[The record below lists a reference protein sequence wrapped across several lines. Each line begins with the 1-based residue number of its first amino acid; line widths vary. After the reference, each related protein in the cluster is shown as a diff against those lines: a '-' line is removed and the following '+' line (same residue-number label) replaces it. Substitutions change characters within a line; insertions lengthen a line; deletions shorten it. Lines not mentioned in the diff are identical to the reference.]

1 MPPSFDGV
9 PTAVLG
15 ASGYAAGELMRL
27 LAFHPRLRLTTAI
40 SRSRTGEPVTA
51 AFPHLRGVW
60 DDLDFSDDEDLD
72 DLLEVP
78 PEGGR
83 RNPSRAVAVFSC
95 LPHAKTAARLDALL
109 AQAESRG
116 TKLHLV
122 DLSADFRLPS
132 PADYERVYG
141 GTHAAPHRYG
151 AFTCGL
157 PELTAETPAGAVAHP
172 GCFTTAVT
180 LACAPVQALGLA
192 DPCYRVAAIT
202 GSTGSGRS
210 PSATTHHP
218 ERHGNLKAYLPLAHR
233 HAPEMEM
240 LLGRLGGERPEVVF
254 VPHSGPWSRG
264 IHATVHLDLRREMSS
279 KELALSYLDFY
290 DRAPFVSAGVEP
302 PRLKDVVA
310 TNRCRIGVV
319 ADGRRAVVF
328 SVIDNLTKG
337 AAGGA
342 VHWMN
347 RLCGFEET
355 TGLELPGVGWSGRA
369 QACRKRPDSRFR
381 LSSCLTPHPTG
392 LIRNMGRWRPSVPQK
407 GHWATSSL

>member
-1 MPPSFDGV
+1 MPPPAESVASEGRKWSTI

-27 LAFHPRLRLTTAI
+27 LALHPRLCLTTAV
-40 SRSRTGEPVTA
+40 SRSHAGEPVTST
-51 AFPHLRGVW
+51 FPHLRGVL
-60 DDLDFSDDEDLD
+60 DDLDFAGDDRLD
-72 DLLEVP
+72 ALLDVP
-78 PEGGR
+78 AEGDE
-83 RNPSRAVAVFSC
+83 RNPAPPVAVFSC
-95 LPHAKTAARLDALL
+95 LPHGKTAARLDALL
-109 AQAESRG
+109 DEAERRG

-132 PADYERVYG
+132 PEDYERVYG
-141 GTHAAPHRYG
+141 GTHAAPHRCD

-180 LACAPVQALGLA
+180 LACAPAQALGLA
-192 DPCYRVAAIT
+192 HPCFRVAAVT

-264 IHATVHLDLRREMSS
+264 IHATVHLDLTREMTTE
-279 KELALSYLDFY
+279 ELAESYAGFY
-290 DRAPFVSAGVEP
+290 AQAPFVTAGTEP
-302 PRLKDVVA
+302 PRLKEVVA
-310 TNRCRIGVV
+310 TNRCRIGV
-319 ADGRRAVVF
+319 AASGRRAVVF

-355 TGLELPGVGWSGRA
+355 TGLELPGVGWS
-369 QACRKRPDSRFR
+369 
-381 LSSCLTPHPTG
+381 
-392 LIRNMGRWRPSVPQK
+392 
-407 GHWATSSL
+407 

>member
-1 MPPSFDGV
+1 MSPPSEI

-27 LAFHPRLRLTTAI
+27 LAGHPRLRLAVAI
-40 SRSRTGEPVTA
+40 SRSQAGKPVTST
-51 AFPHLRGVW
+51 FPHLHGATG
-60 DDLDFSDDEDLD
+60 DLDFGGEQQLEA
-72 DLLEVP
+72 LLEEP
-78 PEGGR
+78 
-83 RNPSRAVAVFSC
+83 AVAVFSC

-109 AQAESRG
+109 TRAESRN
-116 TKLHLV
+116 TELHLV
-122 DLSADFRLPS
+122 DLSADFRLPT
-132 PADYERVYG
+132 PRDYQRVYG
-141 GTHAAPHRYG
+141 VPHAAPQRFG

-157 PELTAETPAGAVAHP
+157 PELTAATPAGAVANP

-180 LACAPVQALGLA
+180 LACAPAQALGLA
-192 DPCYRVAAIT
+192 DPCFRVSAIT

-240 LLGRLGGERPEVVF
+240 LLGRLGDEQPEVVF

-264 IHATVHLDLRREMSS
+264 IHATVHFDLRREMTAE
-279 KELALSYLDFY
+279 ELAQSYADFY
-290 DRAPFVSAGVEP
+290 AGAPFVSAGTEP

-310 TNRCRIGVV
+310 TNRCRIGV
-319 ADGRRAVVF
+319 AASGRRAVVL

-347 RLCGFEET
+347 RLCGFDQT
-355 TGLELPGVGWSGRA
+355 LGLEMPGVGWS
-369 QACRKRPDSRFR
+369 
-381 LSSCLTPHPTG
+381 
-392 LIRNMGRWRPSVPQK
+392 
-407 GHWATSSL
+407 

>member
-1 MPPSFDGV
+1 MPP
-9 PTAVLG
+9 PAEIPAAVLG
-15 ASGYAAGELMRL
+15 ASGYAAGELIRL
-27 LAFHPRLRLTTAI
+27 LALHPRLRLALAV
-40 SRSRTGEPVTA
+40 SRSQAGRPVTET
-51 AFPHLRGVW
+51 FPHLRGV
-60 DDLDFSDDEDLD
+60 LDNFDFGSEEQLESLLDES
-72 DLLEVP
+72 P
-78 PEGGR
+78 Q
-83 RNPSRAVAVFSC
+83 VAVFSC
-95 LPHAKTAARLDALL
+95 LPHAKTAARLDTLL
-109 AQAESRG
+109 TQAESGG

-122 DLSADFRLPS
+122 DLSADFRLPT

-141 GTHAAPHRYG
+141 GTHAAPHRYS

-180 LACAPVQALGLA
+180 LACAPAQALALA
-192 DPCYRVAAIT
+192 HPCFRVAAVT

-218 ERHGNLKAYLPLAHR
+218 DRHGNLKAYLPLAHR

-240 LLGRLGGERPEVVF
+240 LLARLGGDRPEVVF

-264 IHATVHLDLRREMSS
+264 IHATVHLDLRREMTTE
-279 KELALSYLDFY
+279 ELSRRYADFY
-290 DRAPFVSAGVEP
+290 AQAPFVSAGTDP

-310 TNRCRIGVV
+310 TNRCRIGV
-319 ADGRRAVVF
+319 AASGCRAVVF

-355 TGLELPGVGWSGRA
+355 LGLELPGVGWS
-369 QACRKRPDSRFR
+369 
-381 LSSCLTPHPTG
+381 
-392 LIRNMGRWRPSVPQK
+392 
-407 GHWATSSL
+407 

>member
-1 MPPSFDGV
+1 MSPPSEIPPEIPSEI

-15 ASGYAAGELMRL
+15 ATGYAAGELMRL
-27 LAFHPRLRLTTAI
+27 LSFHPRLRLAAAI
-40 SRSRTGEPVTA
+40 SRSQAGKPVTST
-51 AFPHLRGVW
+51 FPHLRGV
-60 DDLDFSDDEDLD
+60 LD
-72 DLLEVP
+72 DFDFGTEEQLEGLLE
-78 PEGGR
+78 E
-83 RNPSRAVAVFSC
+83 SRTIAVFSC

-109 AQAESRG
+109 TRAESSG
-116 TKLHLV
+116 TELHLV

-141 GTHAAPHRYG
+141 GTHAAPHRFG
-151 AFTCGL
+151 SFTCGL
-157 PELTAETPAGAVAHP
+157 PELTAETPQGAVAHP

-180 LACAPVQALGLA
+180 LACAPAQALGLA
-192 DPCYRVAAIT
+192 RPCFRVAAIT

-240 LLGRLGGERPEVVF
+240 LLARLGDGRTSSAPTEQAPEVLF

-264 IHATVHLDLRREMSS
+264 IHATVHLDLTREMTTQ
-279 KELALSYLDFY
+279 ELASSYSDFY
-290 DRAPFVSAGVEP
+290 AGAPFVTAGTDP

-310 TNRCRIGVV
+310 TNRCRIGV
-319 ADGRRAVVF
+319 AASGHRAVVF

-355 TGLELPGVGWSGRA
+355 TGLELPGVGWS
-369 QACRKRPDSRFR
+369 
-381 LSSCLTPHPTG
+381 
-392 LIRNMGRWRPSVPQK
+392 
-407 GHWATSSL
+407 

>member
-1 MPPSFDGV
+1 MGHTI

-27 LAFHPRLRLTTAI
+27 LALHPHLRLVVAV
-40 SRSRTGEPVTA
+40 SRSQAGKPVSS
-51 AFPHLRGVW
+51 AFPHLRGV
-60 DDLDFSDDEDLD
+60 LDGLEFGGDEQLD
-72 DLLEVP
+72 ALLDEHSP
-78 PEGGR
+78 
-83 RNPSRAVAVFSC
+83 AAVFSC
-95 LPHAKTAARLDALL
+95 LPHGKTAARLDNLL
-109 AQAESRG
+109 AAAEAKG
-116 TKLHLV
+116 TDLRLV
-122 DLSADFRLPS
+122 DLSADFRLPA

-141 GTHAAPHRYG
+141 GTHSAPHRYA

-157 PELTAETPAGAVAHP
+157 PELTAETPEGAVAHP

-180 LACAPVQALGLA
+180 LACAPAQALGLA
-192 DPCYRVAAIT
+192 LPCFRVAAVT

-240 LLGRLGGERPEVVF
+240 LLGRLGGEQPEVAF

-264 IHATVHLDLRREMSS
+264 IHATVHLDLRHVMSTD
-279 KELALSYLDFY
+279 ELHEAYAGFY
-290 DRAPFVSAGVEP
+290 ARAPFVSVGTEA
-302 PRLKDVVA
+302 PRLKEVVA
-310 TNRCRIGVV
+310 TNRCRIGV
-319 ADGRRAVVF
+319 AARGRRAVVL

-355 TGLELPGVGWSGRA
+355 AGLELPGVGWS
-369 QACRKRPDSRFR
+369 
-381 LSSCLTPHPTG
+381 
-392 LIRNMGRWRPSVPQK
+392 
-407 GHWATSSL
+407 

>member
-1 MPPSFDGV
+1 MPPRSEI

-15 ASGYAAGELMRL
+15 ASGYAAGELLRL
-27 LAFHPRLRLTTAI
+27 LVLHPRLRLAVAV
-40 SRSRTGEPVTA
+40 SRSRIGQPVTES
-51 AFPHLRGVW
+51 FPHLRGV
-60 DDLDFSDDEDLD
+60 LDGIEFAGEEELD
-72 DLLEVP
+72 ALLVP
-78 PEGGR
+78 PEGDRRGR
-83 RNPSRAVAVFSC
+83 VPRVAVFSC

-109 AQAESRG
+109 TQAESRG
-116 TKLHLV
+116 TELHLV

-141 GTHAAPHRYG
+141 GAHAAPQRYD

-157 PELTAETPAGAVAHP
+157 PELTAETPGGPVAHP

-180 LACAPVQALGLA
+180 LACAPAQALGLA
-192 DPCYRVAAIT
+192 HPCFRVSAVT

-264 IHATVHLDLRREMSS
+264 IHATVHLDLTREMTTE
-279 KELALSYLDFY
+279 ELATSYSDFY
-290 DRAPFVSAGVEP
+290 AQAPFVTAGTDP

-310 TNRCRIGVV
+310 TNRCRIGV
-319 ADGRRAVVF
+319 AARGRRAVVL

-355 TGLELPGVGWSGRA
+355 TGLELPGVGWS
-369 QACRKRPDSRFR
+369 
-381 LSSCLTPHPTG
+381 
-392 LIRNMGRWRPSVPQK
+392 
-407 GHWATSSL
+407 

>member
-1 MPPSFDGV
+1 MTEV

-27 LAFHPRLRLTTAI
+27 LVLHPRLRLSVAV
-40 SRSRTGEPVTA
+40 SRSHAGEPVTTV
-51 AFPHLRGVW
+51 FPHLRGV
-60 DDLDFSDDEDLD
+60 LD
-72 DLLEVP
+72 DLHFAGEKQLDALLDRS
-78 PEGGR
+78 G
-83 RNPSRAVAVFSC
+83 NVAVFSC
-95 LPHAKTAARLDALL
+95 LPHGKTAGRLDGLL
-109 AQAESRG
+109 AAAEEKG
-116 TKLHLV
+116 TQLHLV
-122 DLSADFRLPS
+122 DLSADFRLPT
-132 PADYERVYG
+132 PEDYERVYG
-141 GTHAAPHRYG
+141 GTHAAPHRYA

-157 PELTAETPAGAVAHP
+157 PELTAETPTGAVAHP

-180 LACAPVQALGLA
+180 LACAPAQALGLA
-192 DPCYRVAAIT
+192 RPCFRVAAVT

-240 LLGRLGGERPEVVF
+240 LLARLGGSRAGRAPTEQQPEVVF

-264 IHATVHLDLRREMSS
+264 IHATVHLDLTREMTTDD
-279 KELALSYLDFY
+279 LAAAYADFY
-290 DRAPFVSAGVEP
+290 AGAPFVSAGTEP
-302 PRLKDVVA
+302 PRLKEVIA
-310 TNRCRIGVV
+310 TNRCRLGV
-319 ADGRRAVVF
+319 AANGRRAVVF

-355 TGLELPGVGWSGRA
+355 AGLELPGVGWS
-369 QACRKRPDSRFR
+369 
-381 LSSCLTPHPTG
+381 
-392 LIRNMGRWRPSVPQK
+392 
-407 GHWATSSL
+407 

>member
-1 MPPSFDGV
+1 MPPPSDAAGEV
-9 PTAVLG
+9 PAAVLG
-15 ASGYAAGELMRL
+15 ASGYAAGELLRL
-27 LAFHPRLRLTTAI
+27 LALHPRLRLVAAI
-40 SRSRTGEPVTA
+40 SRSRAGQPVTE
-51 AFPHLRGVW
+51 AFPHLRGAL
-60 DDLDFSDDEDLD
+60 DGLDFAADDRLD
-72 DLLEVP
+72 RLPGAL
-78 PEGGR
+78 PEAGERGTS
-83 RNPSRAVAVFSC
+83 PVAVFSC

-109 AQAESRG
+109 ADAEEKG
-116 TKLHLV
+116 TDLRLV
-122 DLSADFRLPS
+122 DLSADFRLPT

-141 GTHAAPHRYG
+141 GTHAAPRRYG
-151 AFTCGL
+151 AFSCGL
-157 PELTAETPAGAVAHP
+157 PELTADTPAGAVAHP

-180 LACAPVQALGLA
+180 LACAPAQALGLA
-192 DPCYRVAAIT
+192 RPCFRVAAVT

-240 LLGRLGGERPEVVF
+240 LLARLGGERPEVVF

-264 IHATVHLDLRREMSS
+264 IHATVHLDLARLMTTD
-279 KELALSYLDFY
+279 ELVRAYADFY
-290 DRAPFVSAGVEP
+290 ARAPFVSVGTDP

-310 TNRCRIGVV
+310 TNRCRLGV
-319 ADGRRAVVF
+319 AASGRRAVVL

-355 TGLELPGVGWSGRA
+355 SGLELPGVGWS
-369 QACRKRPDSRFR
+369 
-381 LSSCLTPHPTG
+381 
-392 LIRNMGRWRPSVPQK
+392 
-407 GHWATSSL
+407 

>member
-1 MPPSFDGV
+1 MSSSEGTRI

-27 LAFHPRLRLTTAI
+27 LALHPRLRLTTAI
-40 SRSRTGEPVTA
+40 SRSQEGQPVTST
-51 AFPHLRGVW
+51 FPHLRGV
-60 DDLDFSDDEDLD
+60 LD
-72 DLLEVP
+72 DLNFAGEEHLDALVDVP

-83 RNPSRAVAVFSC
+83 RDNGMIAVFSC
-95 LPHAKTAARLDALL
+95 LPHGKTASRLDALL
-109 AQAESRG
+109 AKAEDHG
-116 TKLHLV
+116 TDLRLV
-122 DLSADFRLPS
+122 DLSADFRLPT
-132 PADYERVYG
+132 PEDYERVYG
-141 GTHAAPHRYG
+141 GRHAAPHRYG

-180 LACAPVQALGLA
+180 LACAPAQASGLA
-192 DPCYRVAAIT
+192 HPCFRVAAVT

-240 LLGRLGGERPEVVF
+240 LLARLGGERPEVVF

-264 IHATVHLDLRREMSS
+264 IHATVHLDLTREMTTE
-279 KELALSYLDFY
+279 ELATVYSDFY
-290 DRAPFVSAGVEP
+290 AGAPFVSAGTEP
-302 PRLKDVVA
+302 PRLKEVVA
-310 TNRCRIGVV
+310 TNRCRIGV
-319 ADGRRAVVF
+319 AARGRRAVVF

-355 TGLELPGVGWSGRA
+355 AGLELPGVGWS
-369 QACRKRPDSRFR
+369 
-381 LSSCLTPHPTG
+381 
-392 LIRNMGRWRPSVPQK
+392 
-407 GHWATSSL
+407 